1 MSEIERAE
9 RRWQELA
16 DQVIPAQQA
25 YTFGDNESA
34 LSDAEYDR
42 LIHEMRE
49 LEEEF
54 PQLASNDSPTARVGA
69 ALADGAFAPVTHLE
83 RMYSLEDVFETD
95 DIEVWLERIGA
106 EEHMDPEDIEV
117 VCEAK
122 IDGLALNLRYEN
134 GRLAQAATRGD
145 GTTGEDVTANVATID
160 SVPQH
165 LAGKGWPEVLEVR
178 GEVFIPLTDF
188 AEFNRQLKD
197 AGEREFA
204 NPRNAAAGSLRQKDP
219 AITAKRPLAFIAHG
233 LGAAPGA
240 SFSRQGEVY
249 ERLAQWGLPV
259 SPYNKVVSG
268 FQAIVA
274 YVEELNENRA
284 GLIHGIDGVVIKIT
298 DRSIQAELGYT
309 SRVPRWAIAYKYP
322 PEEVHT
328 KLLAINVHVGRTGRV
343 TPYAVME
350 PVLVAGSTVSQAT
363 LHNPDE
369 VERQGIRIG
378 DTVVLRKAGDVIP
391 QIRGPVVAA
400 RTGEEKIWHMPSTCP
415 ACGSRLAP
423 ANEGEADWRC
433 TNHDTCPAQLTERVA
448 HIGSRGALDIE
459 ALGDETALWLT
470 NPDFRRDEALAALA
484 QGGTLLLEDREI
496 SLPEEPAEKDG
507 PARGR
512 PLTEEHLAE
521 LGVPGPVTPP
531 LASEAGL
538 FSLTAEDLRDVF
550 IWMEERK
557 QGAPTGNY
565 RHQRAAWTKKQLR
578 GQDVVRQP
586 EPRKTT
592 ELMLEEIEKAKSKEL
607 WRKLVALS
615 IRHVGPT
622 AARMLASRYGS
633 LDRIRNASV
642 EELTAINGI
651 GDVIAHSLK
660 EWFDS
665 EHHRAIID
673 AWEKAGVIWQDE
685 GSDEEVRPTLDG
697 LTIVATGSLE
707 NFTRD
712 EIAEAI
718 LARGGR
724 SSSSVSKKT
733 DYVVVGAKPGSKA
746 AKAETLGVPIL
757 DEAGFMTLLEK
768 GPDGLES
775 PTE

>member
-9 RRWQELA
+9 QRWQELA
-16 DQVIPAQQA
+16 DLIIPAQQA

-49 LEEEF
+49 LEEEY

-69 ALADGAFAPVTHLE
+69 EVSEGAFAPVTHLE
-83 RMYSLEDVFETD
+83 RMYSLEDVFEVE
-95 DIEVWLERIGA
+95 DIAGWLERIGA
-106 EEHMDPEDIEV
+106 EEHMGPDEIEV

-160 SVPQH
+160 SVPQA
-165 LAGKGWPEVLEVR
+165 LSGSGWPEVLEVR
-178 GEVFIPLTDF
+178 GEVFIPLTEF
-188 AEFNRQLKD
+188 TEFNKRLKD

-219 AITAKRPLAFIAHG
+219 AITATRPLAFIAHG

-249 ERLAQWGLPV
+249 DKLASWGLPV
-259 SPYNKVVSG
+259 SPYNKVLSG
-268 FQAIVA
+268 YDNITG
-274 YVEELNENRA
+274 YITDLNENRA
-284 GLIHGIDGVVIKIT
+284 ALVHGIDGVVIKIA
-298 DRSIQAELGYT
+298 DRHIQAELGYT

-350 PVLVAGSTVSQAT
+350 PVLVAGTTVSQAT
-363 LHNPDE
+363 LHNPSE
-369 VERQGIRIG
+369 VARQGIMIG
-378 DTVVLRKAGDVIP
+378 DTVVLRKAGDIIP
-391 QIRGPVVAA
+391 QIRGPVIAA
-400 RTGEEKIWHMPSTCP
+400 RTGEETPWEMPSTCP
-415 ACGSRLAP
+415 ACGSPLAP

-459 ALGDETALWLT
+459 ALGEETALWLT

-484 QGGTLLLEDREI
+484 KGGTLILENREI
-496 SLPEEPAEKDG
+496 TLPAEPESPDG
-507 PARGR
+507 PAQGR
-512 PLTEEHLAE
+512 PLTDAHLAE

-531 LASEAGL
+531 LPSEAEL
-538 FSLTAEDLRDVF
+538 FSLIAEDLREVF
-550 IWMEERK
+550 VWMEERK
-557 QGAPTGNY
+557 GGEPTGNY
-565 RHQRAAWTKKQLR
+565 RHQRAAWTKPKFR
-578 GQDVVRQP
+578 GEEIVEES

-592 ELMLEEIEKAKSKEL
+592 ELMLSEIDKAKDKEL
-607 WRKLVALS
+607 WRKIVALS

-622 AARMLASRYGS
+622 AARLLASRYGS
-633 LDRIRNASV
+633 LAKIRAASL
-642 EELTAINGI
+642 EELTNITGI
-651 GDVIAHSLK
+651 GEVIAESLLQ
-660 EWFDS
+660 WFDS
-665 EHHRAIID
+665 AHHRHIID
-673 AWEKAGVIWQDE
+673 EWEKAGVSWADDDTGEDIPQ
-685 GSDEEVRPTLDG
+685 TLEG
-697 LTIVATGSLE
+697 LTIVATGALE
-707 NFTRD
+707 GYTRD

-733 DYVVVGAKPGSKA
+733 SYVVVGAKPGSKA
-746 AKAETLGVPIL
+746 AKAETLGIPIL
-757 DEAGFMTLLEK
+757 DEDGFTQLLAH
-768 GPDGLES
+768 GPSAL
-775 PTE
+775 